1 MPKARLG
8 VGGDGEKMKYLFDEL
23 DDKTIETTVKSVCNQ
38 NVVLRPYQTES
49 VAACFREWESVN
61 STLVCLPTG
70 CHAAGHPILMHSGS
84 VKSVEDI
91 VVGDVVMGPDSLP
104 RTVQDVVTGHQMM
117 YRIDCKR
124 GPSFVVNE
132 GHVLHLECTREGK
145 GNYGTRGGER
155 ENISVHEYLKKS
167 KYWKHLRKLRSVE
180 ILFPERSQLIDA
192 YLIGVLLGDGSVGMD
207 HRIVHSQDFE
217 IINSIRA
224 SVASLGCKIVE
235 KSSKSKTAKEY
246 HLQSSRWREH
256 SELAKSLNAIG
267 MSGVTCGDKFCPT
280 EYLRG
285 STFQR
290 LELLAGLIDTDG
302 SLSHGGFDYVSK
314 SKQLA
319 LDVAFVARSLGFR
332 ANISEAWKSCQTN
345 APPALYWRVHI
356 SGDTQRIQCR
366 VKRKQAASR
375 KQKKSCNRFGFTIT
389 PIGNGEYFGFVLDGD
404 HLYVDGNFIVH
415 HNTGK
420 SVVFSEVMRLWN
432 VEMQGRVLLIAHRK
446 ELITQALG
454 HARRA
459 GMTASIEMGQRWADH
474 SDVIAASWQT
484 MLAVM
489 KCPDCHGEGCP
500 TCVGLGKRKRMT
512 RFNPGEIGLII
523 IDESHHAVA
532 KSYRAICTYF
542 KQNPQLKELHVT
554 ATPKRADKKG
564 LHNVCDSVAYEM
576 NLRTALEES
585 WLVPIRQ
592 KFVTVHG
599 LSLSD
604 CRTRGGD
611 FVDSDIEQAF
621 LGLPED
627 EQRLL
632 HEVAGPVVA
641 EAKGERAIVF
651 CAGKEHALKLTAA
664 FNSYEGINA
673 GAVFGDTEPFER
685 ATTFESFAS
694 GLLNVL
700 VNVMVCTEGYDCPS
714 IAVVAN
720 CRPTKSESM
729 YLQIIGRGTRTLP
742 GTIDGIETAEGRFKA
757 IAESSKPF
765 CTVLDFCGTSS
776 EVKLV
781 TVADILAG
789 SSVKPVDLAEAKRIA
804 MKSEETLD
812 MDELIERVKRAR
824 EEKEERERQRKLK
837 RTQTTKTASDI
848 NYTADDVSLY
858 EGQAN
863 GMRSLSDQNATH
875 KQVRYLMRLGMPR
888 HTAERLSKR
897 QAMGAISRLKDKQAV
912 SNWKAKIADAGS
924 VEGLRAVGERIKSEA
939 LKPQALAELRKA
951 YSEHL
956 HSMRE

>member
-180 ILFPERSQLIDA
+180 ILFP
-192 YLIGVLLGDGSVGMD
+192 
-207 HRIVHSQDFE
+207 
-217 IINSIRA
+217 
-224 SVASLGCKIVE
+224 
-235 KSSKSKTAKEY
+235 
-246 HLQSSRWREH
+246 
-256 SELAKSLNAIG
+256 
-267 MSGVTCGDKFCPT
+267 
-280 EYLRG
+280 
-285 STFQR
+285 
-290 LELLAGLIDTDG
+290 
-302 SLSHGGFDYVSK
+302 
-314 SKQLA
+314 
-319 LDVAFVARSLGFR
+319 
-332 ANISEAWKSCQTN
+332 
-345 APPALYWRVHI
+345 
-356 SGDTQRIQCR
+356 RIQCR

-432 VEMQGRVLLIAHRK
+432 VEMQGRILLIAHRK

-500 TCVGLGKRKRMT
+500 SCEGLGKRKRMT
-512 RFNPGEIGLII
+512 RFKPGEIGLII

-576 NLRTALEES
+576 NLRTAMEES

-611 FVDSDIEQAF
+611 FIDSDIEQAF

-757 IAESSKPF
+757 IAESAKPF